1 MSFVLLIA
9 VAVLG
14 YLIYTLYREKS
25 IVNERLKAL
34 ENELLEL
41 PPNVHAAILE
51 EYKKREFVENVLDGD
66 LSKLGEV
73 AKRAEEL
80 SKKKTEEGVSVSDL
94 LQSDTDIDIKRW
106 LPKHDPTY
114 NNTHEGDDG
123 SSKPLYGV

>member
-34 ENELLEL
+34 EKELLEL

-80 SKKKTEEGVSVSDL
+80 SAMKSSGEVGVTPTDDVDLKK
-94 LQSDTDIDIKRW
+94 W

-114 NNTHEGDDG
+114 NNTHDGDDG